1 MTTRQRSR
9 KPARHRAPKRVAV
22 LVDTST
28 SWGRRI
34 HEGIHHYSQ
43 RHGRWELFVEAR
55 GMEERLALPRGWHGD
70 GVIAR
75 VSTQEMVYELS
86 GLDVPVVNVSG
97 IEIKGV
103 EFPQV
108 MSDLVEMGKIAAD
121 HLLDRGF
128 RNFAYFS
135 LRGLGYV
142 AKHQQAF
149 SECVS
154 KSGATC
160 AVLAVDPVKGAEPDW
175 NLDLAKL
182 GTWLKTLP
190 KPVAVLTWNPSS
202 AREIIFASQ
211 AANLLVPEDVA
222 VLSNTD
228 DSLLCR
234 LLDVDISAVLAA
246 AETTGFEAARV
257 LDRLMCGQASPK
269 KPILIAP
276 LGVVTRQST
285 DTLAI
290 NDRAVVK
297 AVSFIRENLSRP
309 LHVAE
314 IARHA
319 GVSRRVLERRFHYH
333 LERSPAE
340 EIRRAR
346 LRKAQELL
354 LNTDML
360 VPELSEAAGFG
371 SPEYMAYVF
380 RKECNMTPVEY
391 RRRVSG
397 TNV

>member
-1 MTTRQRSR
+1 MKGSITTLRSM
-9 KPARHRAPKRVAV
+9 AV
-22 LVDTST
+22 GNFSSRPEAWRSGWRFHAGGTGMAS
-28 SWGRRI
+28 S
-34 HEGIHHYSQ
+34 HEC
-43 RHGRWELFVEAR
+43 R
-55 GMEERLALPRGWHGD
+55 
-70 GVIAR
+70 
-75 VSTQEMVYELS
+75 TQDMAHELS
-86 GLDVPVVNVSG
+86 ALDIPVVNVSG
-97 IEIKGV
+97 IQLQGV
-103 EFPQV
+103 EFPKV
-108 MSDLVEMGKIAAD
+108 TNDLVASARIAAD
-121 HLLDRGF
+121 HFLARGF
-128 RNFAYFS
+128 RSFAYFS
-135 LRGLGYV
+135 LHGLEYV

-149 SECVS
+149 SESVS
-154 KSGATC
+154 KSGSTC

-222 VLSNTD
+222 VLSSSD
-228 DSLLCR
+228 DNLLCR
-234 LLDVDISAVLAA
+234 LLDVDISALLVA
-246 AETTGFEAARV
+246 AETLGLEAARI
-257 LDRLMCGQASPK
+257 LDRLMCGQESPK
-269 KPILIAP
+269 KPILIPP

-297 AVSFIRENLSRP
+297 AVSFIRENLSQP

-333 LERSPAE
+333 LDRSPAE

>member
-1 MTTRQRSR
+1 
-9 KPARHRAPKRVAV
+9 
-22 LVDTST
+22 
-28 SWGRRI
+28 
-34 HEGIHHYSQ
+34 
-43 RHGRWELFVEAR
+43 
-55 GMEERLALPRGWHGD
+55 MEEPLALPNGWRGD

-75 VSTQEMVYELS
+75 VSTQNMAHELS
-86 GLDVPVVNVSG
+86 GLDIPVVNVSG
-97 IEIKGV
+97 IQLQGV
-103 EFPQV
+103 KFPNV
-108 MSDLVEMGKIAAD
+108 TNDLVASAKIAAD
-121 HLLDRGF
+121 HFLARGF
-128 RNFAYFS
+128 RSFAYFS
-135 LRGLGYV
+135 LQGLEYV

-149 SECVS
+149 RESVS
-154 KSGATC
+154 KSGFPC

-175 NLDLAKL
+175 NLDVAKL
-182 GTWLKTLP
+182 GAWLKTLP

-222 VLSNTD
+222 VLSGTD
-228 DSLLCR
+228 DNLLCR
-234 LLDVDISAVLAA
+234 LLHVDISALLVG
-246 AETTGFEAARV
+246 AETIGFEAARI
-257 LDRLMCGQASPK
+257 LDRLMCGQKSPK
-269 KPILIAP
+269 KPVRIP
-276 LGVVTRQST
+276 PVGVVTRQST

-297 AVSFIRENLSRP
+297 AVSFIRENLSQP

-319 GVSRRVLERRFHYH
+319 GVSRRVLERRFHFH

-354 LNTDML
+354 LNTDMP
-360 VPELSEAAGFG
+360 VPELAEAAGFG

>member
-1 MTTRQRSR
+1 MTNQQ
-9 KPARHRAPKRVAV
+9 KPRTPDRHQAHKKVAV

-34 HEGIHHYSQ
+34 HEGIHNYTQ

-55 GMEERLALPRGWHGD
+55 GMEDRLALPRGWHGD

-75 VSTQEMVYELS
+75 VSTRKIAAELS
-86 GLDVPVVNVSG
+86 DLSIPVVNVSG
-97 IEIKGV
+97 IEIKGIT
-103 EFPQV
+103 FPQV
-108 MSDLVEMGKIAAD
+108 ASDLVAMAKMAAD

-128 RNFAYFS
+128 QSFAYFS
-135 LRGLGYV
+135 LHGLQYV

-149 SECVS
+149 SDSVA
-154 KSGATC
+154 KAGFPC
-160 AVLAVDPVKGAEPDW
+160 AVLAVDPVRGAEPDW

-202 AREIIFASQ
+202 AREIILASRS
-211 AANLLVPEDVA
+211 ANLLVPEDVA

-246 AETTGFEAARV
+246 AETTGFEGARI
-257 LDRLMCGQASPK
+257 LDRMMYGRKSPN
-269 KPILIAP
+269 KPVLIPP
-276 LGVVTRQST
+276 LGVVTRKST

-290 NDRAVVK
+290 SDRAVVK
-297 AVSFIRENLSRP
+297 AVTFVRENLSQP

-319 GVSRRVLERRFHYH
+319 GVSRRVLERRFHHH

-354 LNTDML
+354 LNTDMP

>member
-1 MTTRQRSR
+1 M
-9 KPARHRAPKRVAV
+9 

-34 HEGIHHYSQ
+34 HEGIHNYTQ
-43 RHGRWELFVEAR
+43 RHGRWKLFVEAR
-55 GMEERLALPRGWHGD
+55 GMEERLALPRGWNGD

-75 VSTQEMVYELS
+75 VSTRNMARELS
-86 GLDVPVVNVSG
+86 GLSIPVVNVSSIQIQG
-97 IEIKGV
+97 PT
-103 EFPQV
+103 FPQV
-108 MSDLVEMGKIAAD
+108 TSDLVASAKIAAG

-135 LRGLGYV
+135 LRGLEYV

-149 SECVS
+149 SGSVS
-154 KSGATC
+154 QSGFTC

-190 KPVAVLTWNPSS
+190 KPLAVLTWNPSS
-202 AREIIFASQ
+202 AREIIFACQ

-222 VLSNTD
+222 VLSSSD
-228 DSLLCR
+228 DDLLCR
-234 LLDVDISAVLAA
+234 LLDVDISALLVA
-246 AETTGFEAARV
+246 AETLGFEAARI
-257 LDRLMCGQASPK
+257 LDRLMCGQKAPD
-269 KPILIAP
+269 KPILIP
-276 LGVVTRQST
+276 PVGVVTRQST

-297 AVSFIRENLSRP
+297 AVSFIRENLSQP

-319 GVSRRVLERRFHYH
+319 GVSRRVLERRFHHH

-354 LNTDML
+354 LNTDMP

>member
-1 MTTRQRSR
+1 
-9 KPARHRAPKRVAV
+9 
-22 LVDTST
+22 
-28 SWGRRI
+28 
-34 HEGIHHYSQ
+34 
-43 RHGRWELFVEAR
+43 
-55 GMEERLALPRGWHGD
+55 MEERLALPRGWRGD

-75 VSTQEMVYELS
+75 VSTRNMARELS
-86 GLDVPVVNVSG
+86 ALDIPVVNVSG
-97 IEIKGV
+97 IELQGV
-103 EFPQV
+103 TFPRV
-108 MSDLVEMGKIAAD
+108 ASDLVASAKIAAD
-121 HLLDRGF
+121 HFRARAF

-135 LRGLGYV
+135 LRGLEYV

-149 SECVS
+149 SESVS
-154 KSGATC
+154 QSGFTY
-160 AVLAVDPVKGAEPDW
+160 AVHAVDPVKGAEPDW

-222 VLSNTD
+222 VLSGTD
-228 DSLLCR
+228 DKLLCE
-234 LLDVDISAVLAA
+234 LLDVDISALLVG
-246 AETTGFEAARV
+246 AETIGFEAARI
-257 LDRLMCGQASPK
+257 LDRLMAGKKGPK
-269 KPILIAP
+269 LPILVPPA
-276 LGVVTRQST
+276 GVVTRQST

-297 AVSFIRENLSRP
+297 AVSFIRDNAAQP

-319 GVSRRVLERRFHYH
+319 GVSRRVLERRFQDH
-333 LERSPAE
+333 LQRSPAE

-354 LNTDML
+354 LDTDMP
-360 VPELSEAAGFG
+360 VPEVSEAAGFG

-380 RKECNMTPVEY
+380 RQECNMTPVEY
-391 RRRVSG
+391 RRKVTG
-397 TNV
+397 TKV

>member
-1 MTTRQRSR
+1 
-9 KPARHRAPKRVAV
+9 
-22 LVDTST
+22 
-28 SWGRRI
+28 
-34 HEGIHHYSQ
+34 
-43 RHGRWELFVEAR
+43 
-55 GMEERLALPRGWHGD
+55 MEERLALPRGWHGD

-75 VSTQEMVYELS
+75 VSKQLMAHELS
-86 GLDVPVVNVSG
+86 RLDIPVVNVSG
-97 IEIKGV
+97 IQLHGV
-103 EFPQV
+103 TFPTV
-108 MSDLVEMGKIAAD
+108 TNDLVASAKIAAD
-121 HLLDRGF
+121 HFLARGF

-135 LRGLGYV
+135 LHGLEYV

-149 SECVS
+149 SESVS
-154 KSGATC
+154 KSGFTC

-222 VLSNTD
+222 VLSGTD
-228 DSLLCR
+228 DNLLCK
-234 LLDVDISAVLAA
+234 LLPVDISALLVS
-246 AETTGFEAARV
+246 AETIGFEAARI
-257 LDRLMCGQASPK
+257 LDRLMSGQAGPV
-269 KPILIAP
+269 KPVLVPPA
-276 LGVVTRQST
+276 GVVTRQST

-297 AVSFIRENLSRP
+297 AVSFIRENLSQP

>member
-1 MTTRQRSR
+1 
-9 KPARHRAPKRVAV
+9 
-22 LVDTST
+22 
-28 SWGRRI
+28 
-34 HEGIHHYSQ
+34 
-43 RHGRWELFVEAR
+43 
-55 GMEERLALPRGWHGD
+55 
-70 GVIAR
+70 
-75 VSTQEMVYELS
+75 
-86 GLDVPVVNVSG
+86 
-97 IEIKGV
+97 
-103 EFPQV
+103 
-108 MSDLVEMGKIAAD
+108 
-121 HLLDRGF
+121 
-128 RNFAYFS
+128 
-135 LRGLGYV
+135 
-142 AKHQQAF
+142 
-149 SECVS
+149 
-154 KSGATC
+154 
-160 AVLAVDPVKGAEPDW
+160 
-175 NLDLAKL
+175 
-182 GTWLKTLP
+182 
-190 KPVAVLTWNPSS
+190 
-202 AREIIFASQ
+202 
-211 AANLLVPEDVA
+211 LVPEDVA
-222 VLSNTD
+222 VLSSSD
-228 DSLLCR
+228 DNLLCR
-234 LLDVDISAVLAA
+234 LLDVDISALLVA
-246 AETTGFEAARV
+246 AETLGLEAARI
-257 LDRLMCGQASPK
+257 LDRLMCGQESPK
-269 KPILIAP
+269 KPILIPP

-297 AVSFIRENLSRP
+297 AVSFIRENLSQP